1 MEKCKQKKLS
11 LFKLQ
16 FAGLNAMVFEASAS
30 VELIYRRKQDE
41 VYGASSRVGELRL
54 YYDLQNFSVDFV
66 FLFSTLR

>member
-41 VYGASSRVGELRL
+41 VYGAESRVGELSFKISL
-54 YYDLQNFSVDFV
+54 EF
-66 FLFSTLR
+66 